1 MNRREFMKLSAITAG
16 SVMSGQALSSIALAK
31 EGSSATL
38 KGPVSDAKVK
48 AMTLNISYVTEINNP
63 PKRGKTV
70 EFWTPLPQSDDE
82 QEITSLSV
90 ESPVAFHINEEPV
103 YGNKMVHVGPTHLK
117 SGDKITLQYKIR
129 RRTVGTINIKG
140 EDIKKHQV
148 LTEREKW
155 DNQITMFVD
164 RVVSNEEDPLE
175 IGRKIYYALID
186 LLTYDKKVPGCGM
199 GISVWTFENKR
210 GRCDDFHAL
219 FRTMMIRKG
228 IPVRW
233 EQGIP
238 LPYPSVL
245 TKSGKIEGDCTGAH
259 CWVRFYIGND
269 QWVPVD
275 ISEGDKREDLKDYFF
290 GTLSPNRFKVSTGR
304 NIILEPKQGGEP
316 LNTFPFTHGES
327 NAIPLIYG
335 HHFRNVIRYELLGV
349 EA

>member
-1 MNRREFMKLSAITAG
+1 
-16 SVMSGQALSSIALAK
+16 
-31 EGSSATL
+31 
-38 KGPVSDAKVK
+38 
-48 AMTLNISYVTEINNP
+48 
-63 PKRGKTV
+63 V

-117 SGDKITLQYKIR
+117 TGDKITLQYKIKR
-129 RRTVGTINIKG
+129 KTVGTLKIEG
-140 EDIKKHQV
+140 EDKEKHLV

-164 RVVSNEEDPLE
+164 QVVSNEEDPLE
-175 IGRKIYYALID
+175 IGRKIYYALVD
-186 LLTYDKKVPGCGM
+186 LLTYDKKIPGCGM

-275 ISEGDKREDLKDYFF
+275 ISEGDKRADLRDYFF